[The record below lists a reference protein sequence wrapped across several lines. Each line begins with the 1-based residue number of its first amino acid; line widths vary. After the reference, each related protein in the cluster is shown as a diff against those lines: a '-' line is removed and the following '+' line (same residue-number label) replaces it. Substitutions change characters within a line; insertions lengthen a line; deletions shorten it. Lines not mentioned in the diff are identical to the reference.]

1 MSLTPGDQQFES
13 WPLHCLGVRGEAE
26 GQTGSEMKLQ
36 ETEVMKSRRSMFKPA
51 EAGTG
56 DGPLPCGKEIVESFE
71 IIWSELVGSFCGRLL
86 RSG

>member
-56 DGPLPCGKEIVESFE
+56 DGPLPCGKEVVESFE
-71 IIWSELVGSFCGRLL
+71 SSWSELVGSFCGRLL

>member
-13 WPLHCLGVRGEAE
+13 WPLHWLGGRGEAE

-36 ETEVMKSRRSMFKPA
+36 EADVRSSKRSMIRPA

-56 DGPLPCGKEIVESFE
+56 DGPLPWRKEMVE
-71 IIWSELVGSFCGRLL
+71 C
-86 RSG
+86 